1 MGDVSRNEERSRY
14 EYRREGDVLSHAD
27 YRVEGDRVLMHHT
40 YTDPAHR
47 GQGLA
52 EVVVRQALDD
62 FRREG
67 LAVVPQC
74 WFVAEFIELN
84 PEYGDLVTR

>member
-1 MGDVSRNEERSRY
+1 V
-14 EYRREGDVLSHAD
+14 SHAD

-52 EVVVRQALDD
+52 EVVVRHALDE
-62 FRREG
+62 FRRDG
-67 LAVVPQC
+67 RSVVPQC

-84 PEYGDLVTR
+84 PEYGDLVAR